1 MSSKNNHSAKILI
14 IDYCDELVRQID
26 IYTEQ
31 TLERTNDNDVIVLPK
46 EREKQAV
53 DARNFC
59 HSEEDSF
66 AEPFNDKYEYSDSRV
81 LPISGTK
88 VSDYVNNVRLKA
100 IEEINKFLAQSLEYY
115 EANKSRINEAV
126 ELNEAD
132 LFANRFVFTLNF
144 ENMEDIDDSMP
155 FKMALI
161 ISDFFINQ
169 SDLDLLKYFLSYK
182 LNQFNIELRKINYN
196 SVRIFVYF

>member
-1 MSSKNNHSAKILI
+1 MSSKNNLSAKILI

-31 TLERTNDNDVIVLPK
+31 TLERINDNDVIVPK

-53 DARNFC
+53 DPRNFC
-59 HSEEDSF
+59 QSEEDSF
-66 AEPFNDKYEYSDSRV
+66 ADPFNDKYEYTDSRV

-88 VSDYVNNVRLKA
+88 VKDYVNNVRLRA
-100 IEEINKFLAQSLEYY
+100 IEEVDKFLVQSLEYY

-161 ISDFFINQ
+161 ISDFFLNH

-182 LNQFNIELRKINYN
+182 INQFNIELRKINYN
-196 SVRIFVYF
+196 SVRFFVYF